1 MAVALGA
8 VALAGVLPTGPRG
21 AQRCRQPHYRWA
33 QKIDTSLAT
42 LAPQPAS
49 AVAILGT
56 WEPPHLGAQDR
67 CAPRAGPELQVYRLT
82 GWVRRVDKVKEDGD
96 WHIELTE
103 RADSPVDSCIVVEI
117 PAPRYSPRYGRARAT
132 LDSLIAGRT
141 IRRGGALHRPVRAGI
156 TGTAFFDG
164 QHRREGRR
172 SDESDGEHGRCNT
185 SVRAL
190 WEIHPVYEVTRP

>member
-8 VALAGVLPTGPRG
+8 VALAGVLPTGPLG

-67 CAPRAGPELQVYRLT
+67 CAPRAGRELQVDGVP
-82 GWVRRVDKVKEDGD
+82 GWVRRVAWGGGDGA
-96 WHIELTE
+96 WHIELT
-103 RADSPVDSCIVVEI
+103 
-117 PAPRYSPRYGRARAT
+117 GRAG
-132 LDSLIAGRT
+132 S
-141 IRRGGALHRPVRAGI
+141 
-156 TGTAFFDG
+156 
-164 QHRREGRR
+164 
-172 SDESDGEHGRCNT
+172 
-185 SVRAL
+185 
-190 WEIHPVYEVTRP
+190 

>member
-8 VALAGVLPTGPRG
+8 VALAGVLPTGPLG

-67 CAPRAGPELQVYRLT
+67 CAPRAGRELQVYRLT

-103 RADSPVDSCIVVEI
+103 RSEERRVGKECRSRWSP
-117 PAPRYSPRYGRARAT
+117 Y
-132 LDSLIAGRT
+132 
-141 IRRGGALHRPVRAGI
+141 H
-156 TGTAFFDG
+156 
-164 QHRREGRR
+164 
-172 SDESDGEHGRCNT
+172 
-185 SVRAL
+185 
-190 WEIHPVYEVTRP
+190 